1 MNPGL
6 EPDLTQIPVAQQVA
20 VVQVLAWAAA
30 LERGWVRG
38 LGQEVPTWVA
48 VELVARPAAC
58 VYPSRQQQVQ
68 RPVWRAEQADPA
80 APRHAQ
86 PEPRR

>member
-6 EPDLTQIPVAQQVA
+6 EADLTQIFAEQQVA
-20 VVQVLAWAAA
+20 AVQVLAWAVA
-30 LERGWVRG
+30 LERGWAWG

-58 VYPSRQQQVQ
+58 AYPSRQQQVQ
-68 RPVWRAEQADPA
+68 GPVWRAEQADPA